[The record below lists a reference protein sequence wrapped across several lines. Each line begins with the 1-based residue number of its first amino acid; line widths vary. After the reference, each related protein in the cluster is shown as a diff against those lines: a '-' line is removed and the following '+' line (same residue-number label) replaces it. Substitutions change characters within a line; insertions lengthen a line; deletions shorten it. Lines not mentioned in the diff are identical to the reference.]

1 MEKDKV
7 AVWNLH
13 VPKSLD
19 EAVELAV
26 KCGWYSTKA
35 EFIREAVRGELE
47 RRGLSPPA
55 IEEGTSP
62 EV

>member
-7 AVWNLH
+7 AVWNLQ

-26 KCGWYSTKA
+26 KRDWHKTKA
-35 EFIREAVRGELE
+35 EFIREAVRRELE
-47 RRGLSPPA
+47 RRGLTPPA
-55 IEEGTSP
+55 IKEAATRG
-62 EV
+62 